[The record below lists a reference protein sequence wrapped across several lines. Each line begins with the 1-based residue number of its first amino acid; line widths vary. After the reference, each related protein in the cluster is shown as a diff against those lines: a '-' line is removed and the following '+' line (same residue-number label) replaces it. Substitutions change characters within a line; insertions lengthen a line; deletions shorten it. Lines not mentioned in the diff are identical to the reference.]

1 MQRDYRVRGFVI
13 GRKLAVQRMTGETD
27 YLPVACPQVLMSVA
41 TELSLR
47 ASIVLKI
54 LILIIMFLCM
64 ANYHS
69 LLIPCS
75 YYCLIWLHH
84 YEVAE

>member
-1 MQRDYRVRGFVI
+1 MSLVLKCSCQWP
-13 GRKLAVQRMTGETD
+13 RKL
-27 YLPVACPQVLMSVA
+27 S
-41 TELSLR
+41 LS

-54 LILIIMFLCM
+54 LMLIIMFLCM